1 VKTPK
6 LPNADSKAIWRTL
19 VGEGHAFAVGLPSDF
34 TLTEVLKKAKKIQLA
49 TAFAHRSGWQHFR
62 QGIAEG
68 TASVSLLTGLEYCQT
83 EPELLKE
90 WLQLKASEANRV
102 EAKVASKETFFH
114 PKVLIVS
121 YAGKHPDFAI
131 VGSGNLS
138 QGGLRDNTECCVY
151 VQDGE
156 FIKQLA
162 SWFEAEFSRDAAVQL
177 TGPVITAYEPSYKR
191 NRKRRKELEKEQR
204 SAETKVL
211 SVGRTLDWNLKRAL
225 SKAKKY
231 FAGREF
237 AEDYASHQKG
247 AAQILKALK
256 YPEFTFDKRGF
267 DEFFSIGSFGRLN
280 PLNRDKVFRS
290 AARIRNGL
298 RKLVADGEMVLP
310 SVLNKGESLY
320 VPGFRLN
327 AVTKVLAA
335 HDPKT
340 WPAFNR
346 RVQRALD
353 DFGYPKPRAV
363 GTAGQYLAYKKAME
377 KFVAVCKDEGC
388 GDVNALALDAF
399 FLHWTKYLDEKHRS
413 RKQRH

>member
-1 VKTPK
+1 MQTK
-6 LPNADSKAIWRTL
+6 NRRTL
-19 VGEGHAFAVGLPSDF
+19 VGEGHAFVVGLPSDF

-49 TAFAHRSGWQHFR
+49 TAFAQRSGWKHFR

-68 TASVSLLTGLEYCQT
+68 TASVSLLTGLDCCQT
-83 EPELLKE
+83 DPELLKE
-90 WLQLKASEANRV
+90 WFQLKATEANRV
-102 EAKVASKETFFH
+102 EAKLASKETFFH

-121 YAGKHPDFAI
+121 HEGKHPDFAI

-138 QGGLRDNTECCVY
+138 QGGMRDNTECCVY
-151 VQDGE
+151 VEDRE
-156 FIKQLA
+156 LVKQLA
-162 SWFEAEFSRDAAVQL
+162 SWFEVEFSRNGAVHL
-177 TGPVITAYEPSYKR
+177 TKPVIEKYEPLYQR
-191 NRKRRKELEKEQR
+191 NRERRKRPEKDQKL
-204 SAETKVL
+204 AEMKVL
-211 SVGRTLDWNLKRAL
+211 SVGKIPDWNWKDAL
-225 SKAKKY
+225 REAKKY
-231 FAGREF
+231 FASRGF
-237 AEDYASHQKG
+237 AEDYASRQKG

-256 YPEFTFDKRGF
+256 YPEFTFDKQGF
-267 DEFFSIGSFGRLN
+267 DEFFSIGSFGKMN
-280 PLNRDKVFRS
+280 PLNRDKIFRS
-290 AARIRNGL
+290 AARIRNAL
-298 RKLVADGEMVLP
+298 RKLVADGEKILP
-310 SVLNKGESLY
+310 SILNEGGSLY

-377 KFVAVCKDEGC
+377 KFVAACKDEGC

-399 FLHWTKYLDEKHRS
+399 FLHWTKYLDEKDRS
-413 RKQRH
+413 RKPRH